1 LLAEEEGAGPREPA
15 TDKGDAKPE
24 KTPRWVWPAGAAATL
39 LLAIGAGLVFW
50 PVHDRTSVSPD
61 GPDTFLVTKRV
72 GLEKPELQ
80 AQQQIA
86 AAQPG
91 GNAEMIVGKAAET
104 SGGCA
109 AAGPTSDLSATEPD
123 FRACEKFIGR

>member
-1 LLAEEEGAGPREPA
+1 M
-15 TDKGDAKPE
+15 TKP
-24 KTPRWVWPAGAAATL
+24 
-39 LLAIGAGLVFW
+39 
-50 PVHDRTSVSPD
+50 
-61 GPDTFLVTKRV
+61 V

-104 SGGCA
+104 SGGYA
-109 AAGPTSDLSATEPD
+109 AAGLPGLREV
-123 FRACEKFIGR
+123 IGR